1 MFIIPEKEL
10 MKLLEKKSFKND
22 LEKIEEI
29 LLVFQNVDFI
39 QNNYELLTKLLN
51 VDIERI
57 IYSEY
62 FWYHQYKNEYI
73 KLNKWTVDMEQYE
86 FKILENI
93 GCYVN
98 IDFEIIKG
106 IEEGKI
112 SENYIVK

>member
-1 MFIIPEKEL
+1 
-10 MKLLEKKSFKND
+10 
-22 LEKIEEI
+22 
-29 LLVFQNVDFI
+29 
-39 QNNYELLTKLLN
+39 
-51 VDIERI
+51 
-57 IYSEY
+57 
-62 FWYHQYKNEYI
+62 
-73 KLNKWTVDMEQYE
+73 MEQYE